1 MIDGEFESF
10 VEKFNENK
18 IENEKFVE
26 TDDYEF
32 EYSHNEICE
41 AQENFGYKVR
51 EFLKEKA
58 PGKYCVSVDYDW
70 CVRVVSIEYAR
81 EHMLSLEE
89 CLVR

>member
-32 EYSHNEICE
+32 EYSHNDTARKPRVPPIPFSIV
-41 AQENFGYKVR
+41 AAI
-51 EFLKEKA
+51 LS
-58 PGKYCVSVDYDW
+58 SVIR
-70 CVRVVSIEYAR
+70 CT
-81 EHMLSLEE
+81 
-89 CLVR
+89 